1 MNGRQWIRWASLC
14 VPLAIVSIVA
24 AQHQHARQTASQRLF
39 VRVPP
44 RVTVTA
50 PRAAVLAHDLTS
62 DPQVFPPQTWSV
74 SSNVPGGVS
83 VLFSTDR
90 AFTSDADPSLRRD
103 AVVELDV
110 SASEGPG
117 EWTILLSG
125 SRTDYAA
132 GEERA
137 LARAESR
144 GAGRADLTLGV
155 QFLGQPAD
163 ELPPGTY
170 SLTVTATVTAN
181 P

>member
-1 MNGRQWIRWASLC
+1 MNDRQWTRWAPLC
-14 VPLAIVSIVA
+14 VPLAIISVVV
-24 AQHQHARQTASQRLF
+24 AQHQPARRTASQRLV

-44 RVTVTA
+44 HVTVTA

-62 DPQVFPPQTWSV
+62 DPQVFPPQTWNV

-83 VLFSTDR
+83 VLFSTDH
-90 AFTSDADPSLRRD
+90 AFTSDADSSLRRD
-103 AVVELDV
+103 AVVELAV

-132 GEERA
+132 GQEQA

-155 QFLGQPAD
+155 QFLGQPVD
-163 ELPPGTY
+163 ELPPGTF
-170 SLTVTATVTAN
+170 SLTVTATVTSH